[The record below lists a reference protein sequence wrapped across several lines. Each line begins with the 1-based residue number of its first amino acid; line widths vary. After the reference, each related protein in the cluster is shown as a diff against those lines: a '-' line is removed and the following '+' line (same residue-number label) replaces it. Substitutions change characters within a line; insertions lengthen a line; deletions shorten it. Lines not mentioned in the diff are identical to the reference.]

1 MKIKDLPFNERPRER
16 VKRVGIENISNE
28 ELLAIIIKT
37 GTKNKSVKEIACE
50 VLKKIKSVN
59 NLSNITINTFSD
71 IKGLGDVKTIE
82 IMAAIELG
90 KRIFLEKSNEI
101 DVIYNK
107 PEIIYENNKYLFE
120 GKKQEY
126 FYCLYLDN
134 KNKLIERKLLFMGT
148 LNRSVVHPR
157 EIFKEAYLTS
167 ASGIICMHNH
177 PSGDI
182 TPSMEDNY
190 LTESLINI
198 GKIQGIQIVDH
209 LIIGKD
215 NYYSYFDNQKDLFL
229 WLFSTFYLNN
239 IL

>member
-1 MKIKDLPFNERPRER
+1 MKIKDLPIEERPRER
-16 VKRVGIENISNE
+16 VKKVGIQNISNE

-37 GTKNKSVKEIACE
+37 GTKDKSVKEIACE

-82 IMAAIELG
+82 IMASIELG
-90 KRIFLEKSNEI
+90 KRIFLEKNNEI
-101 DVIYNK
+101 DITYNS
-107 PEIIYENNKYLFE
+107 PDIIYENNKYLFQ

-148 LNRSVVHPR
+148 INRSIVHPR

-167 ASGIICMHNH
+167 ASNIICMHNH

-182 TPSMEDNY
+182 RPSMEDDY
-190 LTESLINI
+190 LTKSLIKI
-198 GKIQGIQIVDH
+198 GKIQGINITDH
-209 LIIGKD
+209 IIIGND
-215 NYYSYFDNQKDLFL
+215 SYYSYYDNQRDLF
-229 WLFSTFYLNN
+229 
-239 IL
+239 I